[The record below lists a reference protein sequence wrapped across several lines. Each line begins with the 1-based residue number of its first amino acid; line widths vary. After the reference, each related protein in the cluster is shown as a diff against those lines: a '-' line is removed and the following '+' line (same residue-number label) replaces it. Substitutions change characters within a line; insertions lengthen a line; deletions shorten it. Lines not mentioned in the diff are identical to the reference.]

1 MCIHLHRNGSF
12 VFSKS
17 KIKAALILIATI
29 SVFVALILY
38 NRISISAYKNK
49 IEALQNDYTSVVS
62 ERDKYKNQAEDFENK
77 YNLTE
82 TQLSQLQ
89 KRVNFY
95 EKTVVYCTDTGKK
108 FHTID
113 CYHFKQTKSFYAFNP
128 EYARYLGY
136 TPCSK
141 CNPHG

>member
-1 MCIHLHRNGSF
+1 MN
-12 VFSKS
+12 KS
-17 KIKAALILIATI
+17 VKIKLGLVSLLTCA
-29 SVFVALILY
+29 VFAALILY
-38 NRISISAYKNK
+38 NIVITGEYKREINELKSDYSA
-49 IEALQNDYTSVVS
+49 VVS
-62 ERDKYKNQAEDFENK
+62 ERDTYKKQAEDFEKK
-77 YNLTE
+77 YTEAEAQLTK
-82 TQLSQLQ
+82 LQ

-95 EKTVVYCTDTGKK
+95 EKTVVYCTETGKK

-113 CYHFKQTKSFYAFNP
+113 CYHFKQTKIFYAFNP